1 MTSFRQQPCAWDLI
15 VGCDVTGAGNCTA
28 LNNLSPAMQTV
39 IKNAATA
46 YLWNITGRQFGTC
59 PVSIRPCKK
68 DCYGQY
74 FSTYKGYAWSNTN
87 LPFYGDGSVGWGSVV
102 NPALLG
108 GQWYN
113 LPCGGCNNDVCSC
126 TYVPT
131 IDLLGP
137 VACVVEVRQNG
148 DVLDPSAYRIDNYR
162 YLVRTDGHDWPTCQD
177 MVADPETDD
186 NTLLVTYKIGVEVPD
201 GGKLA
206 AGVLACE
213 MAKAACG
220 DSSCQLP
227 QRIHSVT
234 RQQVNIV
241 ALDSYDSFY
250 LNGTT
255 GIFAIDS
262 WVNSVNYS
270 RHRAG
275 TRITS
280 PDRYD
285 RRRTT
290 WQP

>member
-15 VGCDVTGAGNCTA
+15 VGCDVSGNGNCTS
-28 LNNLSPAMQTV
+28 LNKLPAPMQTV

-68 DCYGQY
+68 SCLSAY
-74 FSTYKGYAWSNTN
+74 STFKGYAWRQYN
-87 LPFYGDGSVGWGSVV
+87 LPFFGESVGIGGII
-102 NPALLG
+102 NPALIG

-137 VACVVEVRQNG
+137 VANMIEVRQDG
-148 DVLDPSAYRIDNYR
+148 LVVDPSTYRVDNYR
-162 YLVRTDGHDWPTCQD
+162 FLIRTDGADWPVCQD
-177 MVADPETDD
+177 MVADPEIEG
-186 NTLLVTYKIGVEVPD
+186 NKTLLVTYDIGVEVPD

-213 MAKAACG
+213 MAKAACD
-220 DSSCQLP
+220 DSTCKLP

-234 RQQVNIV
+234 RQQVNV
-241 ALDSYDSFY
+241 TVLDSYDAFY
-250 LNGTT
+250 INGTT
-255 GIFAIDS
+255 GLFAVDS
-262 WVNSVNYS
+262 WVNSVNFS
-270 RHRAG
+270 RNRAG
-275 TRITS
+275 TRISS